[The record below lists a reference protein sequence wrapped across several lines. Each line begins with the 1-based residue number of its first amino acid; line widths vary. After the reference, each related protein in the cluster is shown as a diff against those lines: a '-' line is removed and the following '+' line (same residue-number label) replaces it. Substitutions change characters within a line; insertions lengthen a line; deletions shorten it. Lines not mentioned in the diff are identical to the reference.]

1 MMKIRILP
9 RIFFEKI
16 QGTAEEDRLLYHYRI
31 ISINS
36 SRGDDSLPPFSERNL
51 NHRNLLCLTFD
62 DVCNEPDPEDHDD
75 CALFLTCQAE
85 AIMRF
90 ADDGSMPMLIHCTAG
105 ISRSGAIGEIL
116 DWYFNRYIADNP
128 ADHLFFTQNNRQIL
142 ANLLVRKVFL
152 DYLNP
157 INGAYRK

>member
-1 MMKIRILP
+1 MKIRVLP

-16 QGTAEEDRLLYHYRI
+16 KGTTEEDRLLENYRI

-36 SRGDDSLPPFSERNL
+36 SRGDDSLPPFSERNR

-62 DVCNEPDPEDHDD
+62 DVCNELDGGD
-75 CALFLTCQAE
+75 CICFSVRQAE
-85 AIMRF
+85 EVMRF
-90 ADDGSMPMLIHCTAG
+90 AHDLTLPLLIHCSAG
-105 ISRSGAIGEIL
+105 ISRSGAVGEIL
-116 DWYFNRYIADNP
+116 DWYFNRFIMENP

-142 ANLLVRKVFL
+142 ANPLVRRVFL

-157 INGAYRK
+157 INGADRK

>member
-1 MMKIRILP
+1 MKIRVLP
-9 RIFFEKI
+9 RSFFENIK
-16 QGTAEEDRLLYHYRI
+16 GTAEEDRLLESYRI

-36 SRGDDSLPPFSERNL
+36 SRGDDSLPPFSERNR

-62 DVCNEPDPEDHDD
+62 DVCLERDGEDFI
-75 CALFLTCQAE
+75 CFSLRQAE
-85 AIMRF
+85 AVMRY
-90 ADDGSMPMLIHCTAG
+90 ANVGSMPMLIHCSAG
-105 ISRSGAIGEIL
+105 ISRSGAVGEIL

-128 ADHLFFTQNNRQIL
+128 ADHLFFTQDNRQIL
-142 ANLLVRKVFL
+142 ANPLVRKVFL

>member
-1 MMKIRILP
+1 MI
-9 RIFFEKI
+9 ES
-16 QGTAEEDRLLYHYRI
+16 YRI

-36 SRGDDSLPPFSERNL
+36 SRGDDSLPPFSERNR

-75 CALFLTCQAE
+75 CVLFSTRQAE
-85 AIMRF
+85 AVMRF

-105 ISRSGAIGEIL
+105 ISRSGAVGEIL

-142 ANLLVRKVFL
+142 ANPLVRKVFL
-152 DYLNP
+152 DYLNS
-157 INGAYRK
+157 